1 MVVLGNDEYKIYN
14 EFIYFGKNNYNNIFF
29 DDNFFSKILSE
40 YFNTYLDVNN
50 GYDLIWL
57 NLIAIGALFSGI
69 FVIITKNPVL
79 AVLYLISL
87 FMWISGYLFLIGLS
101 FIGLSYLLV
110 YVGAVSIL
118 FLFIL
123 MLINIRISELQ
134 SSTYNSLFLS
144 FFISVA
150 FYSSL
155 LNVIPSNYNS
165 LNWIMDFIFK
175 NESYF
180 EVNNVVSDKWD
191 GNLISITDISSMG
204 NIIYSSHS
212 IWLII
217 TSIILLLAMIGCI
230 VMTVESGGRITRVN
244 TIMPSFIN
252 RPSSSPQKKNYLK
265 SSILVN
271 PNSVF
276 FSKIISPQ
284 MRCLSVLLLSNNG
297 IRIFLLKNR
306 SIS

>member
-165 LNWIMDFIFK
+165 LN
-175 NESYF
+175 
-180 EVNNVVSDKWD
+180 
-191 GNLISITDISSMG
+191 
-204 NIIYSSHS
+204 
-212 IWLII
+212 
-217 TSIILLLAMIGCI
+217 
-230 VMTVESGGRITRVN
+230 
-244 TIMPSFIN
+244 
-252 RPSSSPQKKNYLK
+252 
-265 SSILVN
+265 
-271 PNSVF
+271 
-276 FSKIISPQ
+276 
-284 MRCLSVLLLSNNG
+284 
-297 IRIFLLKNR
+297 
-306 SIS
+306 